1 MRLISLTFDDALP
14 EHLDVVA
21 PILNEHGFHGT
32 FYTHL
37 SAPDFAPRAG
47 CWKKLSEQGHELGNH
62 TIFHP
67 ADSQKSWVTSANA
80 IDDYSVERMAAELR
94 AANDWLTLLDGKA
107 DRSFAYPCS
116 NSVVGR
122 HGVLRRSI
130 RNTRLERTRL
140 ATWLDAFPG
149 PGDTRSS
156 YRSAAENLFTACRGG
171 GLTLCD
177 EIPAT
182 DRMDRFMLPSVSIE
196 NDPLENIQHFVNR
209 GWSGSK
215 WPILQFHGVGGDHG
229 QNCAP
234 KVFEKFVHWLAS
246 EGACVMTITNAASE
260 VLPPAE

>member
-1 MRLISLTFDDALP
+1 MSKFLQALLLGSLIA
-14 EHLDVVA
+14 
-21 PILNEHGFHGT
+21 
-32 FYTHL
+32 L
-37 SAPDFAPRAG
+37 SASP
-47 CWKKLSEQGHELGNH
+47 
-62 TIFHP
+62 
-67 ADSQKSWVTSANA
+67 SANA
-80 IDDYSVERMAAELR
+80 ADEEPTPGLNEATFKGLEWRGIGPALMSGRIADIAIDPGYYGPRVRIIEVDVSNPDSPSASNEL
-94 AANDWLTLLDGKA
+94 LLDGKA

-229 QNCAP
+229 QNCDP